1 MTLLK
6 NIAMGVFLGA
16 VGAYALG
23 IASRKFGPFPG
34 LGA

>member
-1 MTLLK
+1 MNVK
-6 NIAMGVFLGA
+6 NILMGIALGM

-23 IASRKFGPFPG
+23 VASRKFGPFPG

>member
-1 MTLLK
+1 MNVKAILMG
-6 NIAMGVFLGA
+6 IALGV

-23 IASRKFGPFPG
+23 VASRKFGPFPG

>member
-1 MTLLK
+1 MNVK
-6 NIAMGVFLGA
+6 NIIMGIALGL

-23 IASRKFGPFPG
+23 VASRKFGPFPG